1 MTSNIIGGVPIY
13 KKKVIIHEMRNGKW
27 VAVYNCYKKQDDD
40 ELVKKQK
47 KEYNKLYDKIIMFR
61 NNRQISL
68 SACSMIIKVLE
79 RKEKKLFGEE

>member
-47 KEYNKLYDKIIMFR
+47 KEISNIIKYIQQKYPKDKIEKEVFKE
-61 NNRQISL
+61 QIHL
-68 SACSMIIKVLE
+68 LCYL
-79 RKEKKLFGEE
+79 EKKLL